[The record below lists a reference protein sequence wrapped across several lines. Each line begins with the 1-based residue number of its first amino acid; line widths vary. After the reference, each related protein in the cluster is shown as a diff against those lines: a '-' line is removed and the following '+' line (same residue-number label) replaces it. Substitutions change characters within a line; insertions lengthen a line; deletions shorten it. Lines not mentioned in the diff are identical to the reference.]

1 MEPGKQHYVLLVLFI
16 GGYDGGGRRSGGR
29 VGRGSNSGGRRKDQV
44 SCWCPC
50 LLSWLFVFILSRLL
64 QAKRVSQPT
73 PHTPTLHTIRRPPK
87 EKLRAIRQHV
97 NPLSRSYQQPVEL
110 PEGWVR
116 AAYKDPS
123 KPFHIDIGSARGR
136 FCVDMALAYPGMNF
150 LGLEIRRPCVEEAF
164 KKRERAG
171 AEAGGNCHFLA
182 CNANVD
188 LARVVADVRK
198 EGAEVVR
205 CT

>member
-1 MEPGKQHYVLLVLFI
+1 MGPCRACTLMADVAPRST
-16 GGYDGGGRRSGGR
+16 RRHCNPHPHRHCHAPST
-29 VGRGSNSGGRRKDQV
+29 NRK
-44 SCWCPC
+44 
-50 LLSWLFVFILSRLL
+50 
-64 QAKRVSQPT
+64 
-73 PHTPTLHTIRRPPK
+73 PPK

-97 NPLSRSYQQPVEL
+97 NPLSRLYQQPVEL
-110 PEGWVR
+110 PDGWVK
-116 AAYKDPS
+116 AAFRDPS

-136 FCVDMALAYPGMNF
+136 FCVDMALAYPEMNF

-171 AEAGGNCHFLA
+171 ADAGGNCHFLA

-188 LARVVADVRK
+188 LARVVVDVQK

-205 CT
+205 CKYVRAYVGWWCAGDGDEFFGWVLVVV